1 MAHAVE
7 VGRLVEGGKLL
18 RLDVPRLVATRLLV
32 QGRSGGGKSWTLR
45 RILEQTHGSI
55 QHLVLDPEGEFASL
69 RERFDYVL
77 AGKGGDIAADP
88 STAALLAH
96 RLLELRV
103 SAVLDLYE
111 LKAQDRRRFVRLFL
125 EALVNSPKKL
135 WHPALVV
142 LDEAHMF
149 CPEKGEAESAEA
161 VIELCQR
168 GRKRGFA
175 CLLATQRLA
184 NLSKQAAAQC
194 ANVMVGPTFLD
205 VDRKR
210 ALEMLGIAG
219 DRKLLGELMALR
231 PGQFWC
237 VGAALIPGA
246 LSLVQIGAVQTHHP
260 EIAGGRAVQPGPP
273 PAPEKVRAVL
283 SKLADLPQEAAEE
296 ANERETL
303 RSRVVEL
310 QREVKRLER
319 EVASKPAAGLP
330 DAELRRREAEW
341 QRAFEE
347 LKRERQQ
354 LTQAISEIGEAFDE
368 MGDLDRLAKAGG
380 RILGLV
386 NRWDKPD
393 YQGPDVPA
401 PRPEAAAA
409 TERRSPPEPATRRGI
424 STGRVDTSV
433 DTDYRPRAG
442 ARRMLEA
449 LARYHLGSMTE
460 AQLRTMARLKKS
472 GTSGTYLTELSRN
485 GLIERN
491 GKEDVRITDAGL
503 AMVGASA
510 RTPMTPAE
518 TLDAWQKNLRLGERR
533 MLDALVEDGGRG
545 MTREQLGEATHLTP
559 SSGTFG
565 TYLGT
570 LRRNGLAVESD
581 GAVRLAEF
589 LLEGR
594 RV

>member
-401 PRPEAAAA
+401 PRPEATAV
-409 TERRSPPEPATRRGI
+409 TERHSPPEPATRRGI

-433 DTDYRPRAG
+433 DIDYRPRAG